1 MDARSRVSLLSLV
14 LAGAVALATCC
25 AFTAAA
31 YEPNAP
37 LLKPRTSPNETSVL
51 YQEEARDPRLFGFFD
66 TGDHRFDEFISPQ
79 TNPVFFEDPRSL
91 TEARLVYLRNS
102 VASGLGAPGDFD
114 YFGMQLRAAVTHRL
128 SLITTKAGFFCMGS
142 DLEPDDGWAN
152 TNAGLKLGL
161 WADPQQQQLLS
172 LGALYE
178 IPSGSGRALQGSGNG
193 ELAMFLTGGSQL
205 GRDGNVLSAAG
216 VRMPVNQ
223 ADAAK
228 ILYWSSHIDHKLG
241 ATRMYAVGEM
251 NWYHYFGSG
260 NLPTDDAAGL
270 DLFNFGNANAAGLEV
285 ITAAFGMR
293 YKPLATVEM
302 GVIYELPMTEKKDIL
317 NNRLSADWITRY

>member
-1 MDARSRVSLLSLV
+1 MDVSSRPRFRCW
-14 LAGAVALATCC
+14 LAC
-25 AFTAAA
+25 AAYAAA
-31 YEPNAP
+31 ACAAPAWAYDPDAP
-37 LLKPRTSPNETSVL
+37 LLRPRTASIENSTL
-51 YQEEARDPRLFGFFD
+51 YLEEARDPRIFGYFD

-79 TNPVFFEDPRSL
+79 TNPIFFEDPRSL
-91 TEARLVYLRNS
+91 TEARFLYLRNS

-114 YFGMQLRAAVTHRL
+114 YFGVQLRAAITHRV

-142 DLEPDDGWAN
+142 DLDPDDGWAN
-152 TNAGLKLGL
+152 TNAGLKVGL
-161 WADPQQQQLLS
+161 WADAQRQQLLS

-178 IPSGSGRALQGSGNG
+178 IPSGSGQALQGMGNG

-205 GRDGNVLSAAG
+205 GPRGNVLSAAG

-223 ADAAK
+223 SDAAK
-228 ILYWSSHIDHKLG
+228 ILYWSSHVDHALG
-241 ATRMYAVGEM
+241 ATRVYAVGEM

-260 NLPTDDAAGL
+260 DLPSGDAAGL

-285 ITAAFGMR
+285 ITSAFGLR
-293 YKPLATVEM
+293 YKPLPTVEM
-302 GVIYELPMTEKKDIL
+302 GIVYELPMTEKKDIL